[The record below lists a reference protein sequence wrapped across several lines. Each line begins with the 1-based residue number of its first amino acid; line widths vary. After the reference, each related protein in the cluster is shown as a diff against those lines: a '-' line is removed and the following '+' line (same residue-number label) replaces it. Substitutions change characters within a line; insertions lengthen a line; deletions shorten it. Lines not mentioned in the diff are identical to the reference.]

1 MRRYVPKRI
10 HTKST
15 MRHRSKL
22 TRILVSGSATLLL
35 ASCASWN
42 GPEQDFA
49 PSVSPTLPLT
59 DELQSAGPVSSAE
72 EPKSINL
79 SELASEP
86 VAKYTSEEITLVCQ
100 TVYGEA
106 RGCSKEEQQLVVW
119 CICNRAD
126 YSGMSVEQVVTAT
139 RQFHGY
145 DPENPVTEEIF
156 ENVTEVLEAWSRNEE
171 ALVYEPYATSTEYRY
186 FSGDGRHNWYR
197 EEW

>member
-1 MRRYVPKRI
+1 MRRYVLKKIP
-10 HTKST
+10 TKST
-15 MRHRSKL
+15 TRRKLKL
-22 TRILVSGSATLLL
+22 TRILASGSATLLL

-49 PSVSPTLPLT
+49 PSVSSTLPLT
-59 DELQSAGPVSSAE
+59 DESQNVELVSFAE
-72 EPKSINL
+72 ESEPINL
-79 SELASEP
+79 SEP

-126 YSGMSVEQVVTAT
+126 YSGTSIEQVVTAS

-171 ALVYEPYATSTEYRY
+171 ALVYEPYATTTEYRY

>member
-10 HTKST
+10 LTKST
-15 MRHRSKL
+15 TRRRSKL
-22 TRILVSGSATLLL
+22 TRILVSGSAILLL
-35 ASCASWN
+35 ASCASWS

-59 DELQSAGPVSSAE
+59 DESQNVEPVSFDE
-72 EPKSINL
+72 ESEPINL
-79 SELASEP
+79 SEP

-106 RGCSKEEQQLVVW
+106 RGCSKEEQQLVAW

-126 YSGMSVEQVVTAT
+126 YSGTSVEQVVTAD

-171 ALVYEPYATSTEYRY
+171 ALVYEPYATTTEYRY

>member
-10 HTKST
+10 LTKST
-15 MRHRSKL
+15 TRRKLKL

-35 ASCASWN
+35 ASCASWS
-42 GPEQDFA
+42 GLEQDFV

-59 DELQSAGPVSSAE
+59 DESQSVEPVSFAE
-72 EPKSINL
+72 ESEPINL
-79 SELASEP
+79 SEP

-126 YSGMSVEQVVTAT
+126 YSGTSVEQVVTAS

-171 ALVYEPYATSTEYRY
+171 ALVYEPYATTTEYRY

>member
-1 MRRYVPKRI
+1 MHRYVLKRI
-10 HTKST
+10 LTKST
-15 MRHRSKL
+15 TRRRSKL
-22 TRILVSGSATLLL
+22 TRVLVSGSATLLL
-35 ASCASWN
+35 ASCASWS
-42 GPEQDFA
+42 GPEQDFV

-59 DELQSAGPVSSAE
+59 DESQSVEPVNFDEAE
-72 EPKSINL
+72 PELVNL
-79 SELASEP
+79 SEP

-106 RGCSKEEQQLVVW
+106 RGCSKEEQQLVAW

-126 YSGMSVEQVVTAT
+126 YSGTSVEQVVTAN

-171 ALVYEPYATSTEYRY
+171 ALVYEPYATTTEYRY

>member
-10 HTKST
+10 LIKST
-15 MRHRSKL
+15 TRRRSKL
-22 TRILVSGSATLLL
+22 TRVLVSGSATLLL
-35 ASCASWN
+35 ASCASWS
-42 GPEQDFA
+42 GLEQAYA

-59 DELQSAGPVSSAE
+59 DESQSVELVNLDEAE
-72 EPKSINL
+72 LEPINL
-79 SELASEP
+79 SEP

-119 CICNRAD
+119 CICNRVD
-126 YSGMSVEQVVTAT
+126 HSGTSVEQVVTAD

-171 ALVYEPYATSTEYRY
+171 ALVYEPYATTTEYRY

>member
-1 MRRYVPKRI
+1 MHRYVPKRI
-10 HTKST
+10 LTKST

-22 TRILVSGSATLLL
+22 TRILASGSVTLLL

-42 GPEQDFA
+42 GPEQDFV

-59 DELQSAGPVSSAE
+59 DESQSTGMVSSAE
-72 EPKSINL
+72 GPSPINL
-79 SELASEP
+79 NELASEP

-119 CICNRAD
+119 CICNRVD
-126 YSGMSVEQVVTAT
+126 YSGTSVEQVVTAD

-171 ALVYEPYATSTEYRY
+171 ALVYEPYATTTEYRY

>member
-10 HTKST
+10 LTKST
-15 MRHRSKL
+15 TRRRSKL

-35 ASCASWN
+35 ASCASWS
-42 GPEQDFA
+42 GLEQDYA

-59 DELQSAGPVSSAE
+59 DESQSVEPVSFVE
-72 EPKSINL
+72 ESDPINL
-79 SELASEP
+79 SEP

-126 YSGMSVEQVVTAT
+126 YSGTSVEQVVTAD

-171 ALVYEPYATSTEYRY
+171 ALVYEPYATTTEYRY
-186 FSGDGRHNWYR
+186 FYGDGRHNWYR

>member
-10 HTKST
+10 LTKST
-15 MRHRSKL
+15 TRRKLKL
-22 TRILVSGSATLLL
+22 TRILVSGSVTLLL
-35 ASCASWN
+35 ASCASWS

-49 PSVSPTLPLT
+49 PSVSPTLLLT
-59 DELQSAGPVSSAE
+59 DESQNVEPVSFDE
-72 EPKSINL
+72 ESEPINL
-79 SELASEP
+79 SEP

-106 RGCSKEEQQLVVW
+106 RGCSKEEQQLVAW

-126 YSGMSVEQVVTAT
+126 YSGTSVEQVVTAD

-171 ALVYEPYATSTEYRY
+171 ALVYEPYATTTEYRY
-186 FSGDGRHNWYR
+186 FYGDGRHNWYR

>member
-10 HTKST
+10 LTKST
-15 MRHRSKL
+15 TRRKSKL

-59 DELQSAGPVSSAE
+59 DESQSVEPVSFAE
-72 EPKSINL
+72 ESEPINL
-79 SELASEP
+79 SEP

-100 TVYGEA
+100 AVYGEA

-126 YSGMSVEQVVTAT
+126 YSGTSIEQVVTAS

-171 ALVYEPYATSTEYRY
+171 ALVYEPYATTTEYRY

>member
-10 HTKST
+10 LTKST
-15 MRHRSKL
+15 TRRRSKL
-22 TRILVSGSATLLL
+22 TRVLVSGSATLLL
-35 ASCASWN
+35 ASCASWS
-42 GPEQDFA
+42 GLEQDYA

-59 DELQSAGPVSSAE
+59 DESQSVEPVSFVE
-72 EPKSINL
+72 ESDPINL
-79 SELASEP
+79 SEP

-126 YSGMSVEQVVTAT
+126 YSGTSVEQVVTAD

-171 ALVYEPYATSTEYRY
+171 ALVYEPYATTTEYRY
-186 FSGDGRHNWYR
+186 FYGDGRHNWYR

>member
-10 HTKST
+10 LTKST
-15 MRHRSKL
+15 TRRKSKL

-35 ASCASWN
+35 ASCASWS
-42 GPEQDFA
+42 GPEQDFV

-59 DELQSAGPVSSAE
+59 DESQNVEPVSFDE
-72 EPKSINL
+72 KSELINL
-79 SELASEP
+79 SEP

-126 YSGMSVEQVVTAT
+126 YSGTSVEQVVTAN

-156 ENVTEVLEAWSRNEE
+156 ENVIEVLEAWSRNEE
-171 ALVYEPYATSTEYRY
+171 ALVYEPYATTTEYRY

>member
-10 HTKST
+10 LTKST
-15 MRHRSKL
+15 TRRKLKL
-22 TRILVSGSATLLL
+22 TRILASGSATLLL

-42 GPEQDFA
+42 GPEQDFV
-49 PSVSPTLPLT
+49 PSVSPTSPLT
-59 DELQSAGPVSSAE
+59 DESQSVEPVSFAE
-72 EPKSINL
+72 ESEPINL
-79 SELASEP
+79 GEP

-126 YSGMSVEQVVTAT
+126 YSGTSIEQVVTAD

-145 DPENPVTEEIF
+145 DPENPVTEDIF

-171 ALVYEPYATSTEYRY
+171 ALVYEPYATTTEYRY

>member
-10 HTKST
+10 LTKST
-15 MRHRSKL
+15 TRRKSKL

-35 ASCASWN
+35 ASCASWS
-42 GPEQDFA
+42 GPEQDYA

-59 DELQSAGPVSSAE
+59 DELQSVEPVSFDEAE
-72 EPKSINL
+72 PEPINL
-79 SELASEP
+79 NEP
-86 VAKYTSEEITLVCQ
+86 VAKYTSEEVTLVCQ

-119 CICNRAD
+119 CICNRVD
-126 YSGMSVEQVVTAT
+126 YSGTSVKQVVTAD

-145 DPENPVTEEIF
+145 DPKHPVTAEIF

-171 ALVYEPYATSTEYRY
+171 ALVYEPYATTTEYRY

>member
-10 HTKST
+10 LTKST
-15 MRHRSKL
+15 TRRKSKL
-22 TRILVSGSATLLL
+22 TRILVSGSVTLLL

-42 GPEQDFA
+42 GPEQDFV

-59 DELQSAGPVSSAE
+59 DESQSVELVSFAE
-72 EPKSINL
+72 ESEPINL
-79 SELASEP
+79 SEP

-126 YSGMSVEQVVTAT
+126 YFGTSVEQVVTAD

-171 ALVYEPYATSTEYRY
+171 ALVYEPYATTTEYRY

>member
-1 MRRYVPKRI
+1 MHRYVPKRT

-15 MRHRSKL
+15 MRRRSKL

-42 GPEQDFA
+42 GPEQDFVLSA
-49 PSVSPTLPLT
+49 SPTLPLT
-59 DELQSAGPVSSAE
+59 DESQSVELVNLDEAE
-72 EPKSINL
+72 LELINL
-79 SELASEP
+79 SEP

-119 CICNRAD
+119 CICNRVD
-126 YSGMSVEQVVTAT
+126 YSGASVEQIVTAN

-171 ALVYEPYATSTEYRY
+171 ALVYEPYATTTEYRY

>member
-10 HTKST
+10 LTKST
-15 MRHRSKL
+15 TRHRSKL

-35 ASCASWN
+35 VSCASWN

-59 DELQSAGPVSSAE
+59 DESQNVEPVSFAE
-72 EPKSINL
+72 ESEPINL
-79 SELASEP
+79 SEP

-126 YSGMSVEQVVTAT
+126 YYGTSVEQVVTAS

-171 ALVYEPYATSTEYRY
+171 ALVYEPYATTTEYRY

>member
-15 MRHRSKL
+15 MRRRLKL

-35 ASCASWN
+35 ASCASWS
-42 GPEQDFA
+42 GPEQDCV

-59 DELQSAGPVSSAE
+59 DELQNVETASFE
-72 EPKSINL
+72 KSINL
-79 SELASEP
+79 SEPASEP

-119 CICNRAD
+119 CICNRVD
-126 YSGMSVEQVVTAT
+126 YSGTSVEQVVTAS

-171 ALVYEPYATSTEYRY
+171 ALVYEPYATTTEYRY

>member
-10 HTKST
+10 LTKST
-15 MRHRSKL
+15 THRRSKL
-22 TRILVSGSATLLL
+22 TRILVSGSAILLL
-35 ASCASWN
+35 ASCASWS

-59 DELQSAGPVSSAE
+59 DELQSVEPDSFDEAE
-72 EPKSINL
+72 PELINL
-79 SELASEP
+79 SEP
-86 VAKYTSEEITLVCQ
+86 VAKYTSEEVTLVCQ

-119 CICNRAD
+119 CICNRVD
-126 YSGMSVEQVVTAT
+126 YSGTSVKQVVTAD

-145 DPENPVTEEIF
+145 DPKHPVTAEIF

-171 ALVYEPYATSTEYRY
+171 ALVYEPYATTTEYRY
-186 FSGDGRHNWYR
+186 FYGDGRHNWYR

>member
-10 HTKST
+10 PTKST
-15 MRHRSKL
+15 TRRRSKL

-35 ASCASWN
+35 ASCASWS
-42 GPEQDFA
+42 GPEQDFV
-49 PSVSPTLPLT
+49 PSVSLTLPLT
-59 DELQSAGPVSSAE
+59 DESQSVEPVSFDE
-72 EPKSINL
+72 ESEPINL
-79 SELASEP
+79 SEP
-86 VAKYTSEEITLVCQ
+86 VAKYTSEEITVVCQ

-106 RGCSKEEQQLVVW
+106 RGCRKKEQQLVVW

-126 YSGMSVEQVVTAT
+126 YSGTSIEQVVTAS

-171 ALVYEPYATSTEYRY
+171 ALVYEPYATTTEYRY

>member
-10 HTKST
+10 LTKST
-15 MRHRSKL
+15 TRRRSKL

-59 DELQSAGPVSSAE
+59 DESQSVETVSFAE
-72 EPKSINL
+72 EPELINL
-79 SELASEP
+79 SEP

-126 YSGMSVEQVVTAT
+126 YSGTSVEQVVTAN

-171 ALVYEPYATSTEYRY
+171 ALVYEPYATTTEYRY
-186 FSGDGRHNWYR
+186 FYGDGRHNWYR

>member
-1 MRRYVPKRI
+1 MHRYVPKRI

-15 MRHRSKL
+15 MHHKSKL

-42 GPEQDFA
+42 GPGQDCV

-59 DELQSAGPVSSAE
+59 DELQSVGQVSSAE
-72 EPKSINL
+72 ESGPINL

-145 DPENPVTEEIF
+145 DPENPVTPEIF

-171 ALVYEPYATSTEYRY
+171 ALVYAPYATSTEYRY

>member
-10 HTKST
+10 LTKST
-15 MRHRSKL
+15 TRRKLKL
-22 TRILVSGSATLLL
+22 TRILVSGSVTLLL
-35 ASCASWN
+35 ASCASWS

-59 DELQSAGPVSSAE
+59 DESQNVEPVSFDE
-72 EPKSINL
+72 ESEPINL
-79 SELASEP
+79 SEP

-106 RGCSKEEQQLVVW
+106 RGCSKEEQQLVAW

-126 YSGMSVEQVVTAT
+126 YSGTSVEQVVTAD

-171 ALVYEPYATSTEYRY
+171 ALVYEPYATTTEYRY

>member
-10 HTKST
+10 LTKST
-15 MRHRSKL
+15 TRRRSKL
-22 TRILVSGSATLLL
+22 TRVLVSGSATLLL
-35 ASCASWN
+35 ASCASWS
-42 GPEQDFA
+42 GPEQDCVPF
-49 PSVSPTLPLT
+49 VSPTLPLT
-59 DELQSAGPVSSAE
+59 DELQSADPVSSAE
-72 EPKSINL
+72 EPNSINL
-79 SELASEP
+79 NELASEP

-126 YSGMSVEQVVTAT
+126 YSGASVEQVVTAT

-171 ALVYEPYATSTEYRY
+171 ALVYEPYATTTEYRY

>member
-10 HTKST
+10 LTKST
-15 MRHRSKL
+15 THHRSKL
-22 TRILVSGSATLLL
+22 TRILVSGSAILLL
-35 ASCASWN
+35 ASCASWS

-59 DELQSAGPVSSAE
+59 DELQSVEPVSFDEAE
-72 EPKSINL
+72 PEPINPN
-79 SELASEP
+79 EP
-86 VAKYTSEEITLVCQ
+86 VAKYTSEEVTLVCQ

-119 CICNRAD
+119 CICNRVD
-126 YSGMSVEQVVTAT
+126 YYGTSVEQVVTAD
-139 RQFHGY
+139 RQFQGY
-145 DPENPVTEEIF
+145 DPEHPVTEEIF

-171 ALVYEPYATSTEYRY
+171 ALVYEPYATTTEYRY
-186 FSGDGRHNWYR
+186 FYGDGRHNWYR

>member
-1 MRRYVPKRI
+1 MRRYIPKRI
-10 HTKST
+10 LTKST
-15 MRHRSKL
+15 TRRKSKL
-22 TRILVSGSATLLL
+22 TRILVSGSVTLLL

-42 GPEQDFA
+42 GPEQDFV

-59 DELQSAGPVSSAE
+59 DESQSVELVSFAE
-72 EPKSINL
+72 ESEPINL
-79 SELASEP
+79 SEP

-126 YSGMSVEQVVTAT
+126 YFGTSVEQVVTAD

-171 ALVYEPYATSTEYRY
+171 ALVYEPYATTTEYRY

>member
-10 HTKST
+10 PTKST
-15 MRHRSKL
+15 TRRKSKL
-22 TRILVSGSATLLL
+22 TRILVSGSAILLL
-35 ASCASWN
+35 ASCALWS

-59 DELQSAGPVSSAE
+59 DASQSAGPVSFAE
-72 EPKSINL
+72 ESETINL
-79 SELASEP
+79 SEP

-126 YSGMSVEQVVTAT
+126 YSGTSIEQVVTAD

-171 ALVYEPYATSTEYRY
+171 ALVYEPYATTTEYRY

>member
-1 MRRYVPKRI
+1 MHRYVPKRI

-15 MRHRSKL
+15 MRHRPKL
-22 TRILVSGSATLLL
+22 TRILVSGSTTLLL
-35 ASCASWN
+35 VSCASWS
-42 GPEQDFA
+42 GPEQDFV
-49 PSVSPTLPLT
+49 PSVFPTLPLM
-59 DELQSAGPVSSAE
+59 DESQNAETVSSAE
-72 EPKSINL
+72 EPELINL

-119 CICNRAD
+119 CICNRVD
-126 YSGMSVEQVVTAT
+126 YSGTSVEQVVTAD

-156 ENVTEVLEAWSRNEE
+156 KNVTEVLEAWSCNEE
-171 ALVYEPYATSTEYRY
+171 ALVYEPYATTTEYRY
-186 FSGDGRHNWYR
+186 FYGDGTHNWYR

>member
-10 HTKST
+10 LTKST
-15 MRHRSKL
+15 THHRSKL
-22 TRILVSGSATLLL
+22 IRILVSGSAILLL
-35 ASCASWN
+35 ASCALWS

-59 DELQSAGPVSSAE
+59 DELQSVEPVNFDEAE
-72 EPKSINL
+72 PEPINL
-79 SELASEP
+79 NEP
-86 VAKYTSEEITLVCQ
+86 VAKYTSEEVTLVCQ

-119 CICNRAD
+119 CICNRVD
-126 YSGMSVEQVVTAT
+126 YSGTSVKQVVTAN

-145 DPENPVTEEIF
+145 DPENPVTEEIY

-171 ALVYEPYATSTEYRY
+171 ALVYEPYATTTEYRY
-186 FSGDGRHNWYR
+186 FYGDGRDNGYR

>member
-10 HTKST
+10 LTKST
-15 MRHRSKL
+15 TRHRLKL
-22 TRILVSGSATLLL
+22 TRILVSGSATLLM
-35 ASCASWN
+35 ASCASWS
-42 GPEQDFA
+42 GPEQDFV

-59 DELQSAGPVSSAE
+59 GELQSAGPVSSAE
-72 EPKSINL
+72 EPELINL
-79 SELASEP
+79 NELASEP

-119 CICNRAD
+119 CICNRVD

-171 ALVYEPYATSTEYRY
+171 ALVYEPYATTTEYRY

>member
-1 MRRYVPKRI
+1 MRRYVPKRTL
-10 HTKST
+10 TKST
-15 MRHRSKL
+15 TRRKSKL

-35 ASCASWN
+35 ASCASWS
-42 GPEQDFA
+42 GPEQDYA
-49 PSVSPTLPLT
+49 PFVSPTLPLT
-59 DELQSAGPVSSAE
+59 DELQNVEPVSFDE
-72 EPKSINL
+72 ESEPINL
-79 SELASEP
+79 SEP
-86 VAKYTSEEITLVCQ
+86 IAKYTSEEITLVCQ

-106 RGCSKEEQQLVVW
+106 RNCSKEEQQLVVW

-126 YSGMSVEQVVTAT
+126 YSGTSIEQVVTAS

-171 ALVYEPYATSTEYRY
+171 ALVYEPYATTTEYRY